1 MTKVV
6 ALIPLPWRMFLATS
20 TLVTVLFGV
29 AGWSLEHYALQVAT
43 RSVQEETQASTHAYQ
58 AIWKTKT
65 DSLATATALMSEMS
79 DVRAAFMTRDRETI
93 RDSAQELWSRVSDQ
107 PALFQVL
114 DPEGRLISS
123 LGSEGTDLSLAA
135 LPFAQFRQ
143 RFPKQ
148 LAGYVPQASKLFY
161 VVLTPVYVQGGQG
174 SILLNVLCAG
184 FRIDRGVV
192 QELRSLA
199 PGSDFAFL
207 TRNQVFASTLSPNL
221 TNRLL
226 RTGDSGGRR
235 FWDDRFVISSQQLR
249 DISGNPVA
257 ELRILHSSEGA
268 QAALSNLRNLLALA
282 WLITIAA
289 ALTISSYFT
298 SRLLAPVKALDQA
311 AGIVASGDY
320 AVRLPPGGRDEFGRL
335 ANTFNQMCES
345 IQRAQAELI
354 RNEQI
359 QTIGRLATSLV
370 HDLRNPLAAIY
381 GGAELLIDG
390 QLLPAHERRIALS
403 IHRASQR
410 MQEMLRDLLNI
421 SRGRTHQR
429 EVCSLRE
436 ILDAAAA
443 AAPENAG
450 LVVVTISIEED
461 TLVVADRTRVERVFS
476 NLLSN
481 AIEAMPDGGAV
492 RLSTKRSDQWTDV
505 LVEDDGG
512 GIVPE
517 ILDRLF
523 QPFATGKRAGLG
535 LGLTLSRQT
544 MLELDGD
551 LFLVRSGPRGACF
564 CVRFPAVVTEEHEA
578 GVQES
583 RASR

>member
-1 MTKVV
+1 MKS
-6 ALIPLPWRMFLATS
+6 AIGLIPLPWRIFLATS
-20 TLVTVLFGV
+20 TLVTILFGV
-29 AGWSLEHYALQVAT
+29 AGWSLERYALQVAI
-43 RSVQEETQASTHAYQ
+43 RSVQEETQASIHAYQ

-65 DSLATATALMSEMS
+65 DSLATATALMSAMS

-123 LGSEGTDLSLAA
+123 LGSEGGDLSLAA

-161 VVLTPVYVQGGQG
+161 VVLTPVYVQGSEG

-184 FRIDRGVV
+184 FRIDRRVV
-192 QELRSLA
+192 QELQSLA

-207 TRNQVFASTLSPNL
+207 TRNQVFASTLSTSL
-221 TNRLL
+221 TARLL
-226 RTGDSGGRR
+226 RTGDGDGKRY
-235 FWDDRFVISSQQLR
+235 WDDHFVVSSQQLH
-249 DISGNPVA
+249 DVSGNPVA
-257 ELRILHSSEGA
+257 ELRILHSYQGA
-268 QAALSNLRNLLALA
+268 QSALSNLRNLLALA
-282 WLITIAA
+282 WLVTIAA

-298 SRLLAPVKALDQA
+298 RRLLAPVKALDQA
-311 AGIVASGDY
+311 AAAVASGDY
-320 AVRLPPGGRDEFGRL
+320 AVRLPPGRRDEFGRL

-354 RNEQI
+354 RSERI

-390 QLLPAHERRIALS
+390 QLMPAHERRIALS
-403 IHRASQR
+403 IYRASQR

-421 SRGRTHQR
+421 SRGRTQQR
-429 EVCSLRE
+429 ELCSLRE
-436 ILDAAAA
+436 IVDAAAQ
-443 AAPENAG
+443 AAPQNAG
-450 LVVVTISIEED
+450 LVSITINIED
-461 TLVVADRTRVERVFS
+461 GTLILADRTRVERVFS

-481 AIEAMPDGGAV
+481 AMEAMPDGGAV
-492 RLSTKRSDQWTDV
+492 RISARRSTEWIDV
-505 LVEDDGG
+505 LVEDNGG
-512 GIVPE
+512 GIVPD
-517 ILDRLF
+517 ILERLF

-551 LFLVRSGPRGACF
+551 LFLVHSGPKGASF
-564 CVRFPAVVTEEHEA
+564 CVRFPGTAA
-578 GVQES
+578 GAQQAGLHES
-583 RASR
+583 RASQ